1 MKKSNI
7 FFNFIFYTVT
17 VIIFSSLFILKI
29 TVKNECI
36 STQYDIGNLNNML
49 IKNTDIIKELQSSR
63 DYLMSY
69 EYIENY
75 LSNKMVAAVPETL
88 IINIKNK

>member
-1 MKKSNI
+1 MKKSNN
-7 FFNFIFYTVT
+7 FFNFIFYTIT
-17 VIIFSSLFILKI
+17 VIILSSLFILKI

-36 STQYDIGNLNNML
+36 STQSDIENLNNMR